1 MRIIS
6 GKFRGRRLNPP
17 GNLPLRPTTDM
28 AREALFSI
36 LYNQYDFEELS
47 MLDLFCGTGAI
58 ALECNSRG
66 CSQVTAVDINIKCVE
81 FIKKTAAEWGAEGL
95 HVLKADA
102 FRFVE
107 TTHQQW
113 DIIFADPPYIMKE
126 SLLLPTLI
134 ASKKLLKVGG
144 RLIIEHPKEMVFK
157 TQPGFIEQ
165 RSYSRVQFSF
175 FNFDGLNEEATA
187 TTENKE
193 E

>member
-36 LYNQYDFEELS
+36 LYNLYDFEEIS

-66 CSQVTAVDINIKCVE
+66 CEQVTAVDINIKCIE
-81 FIKKTAAEWGAEGL
+81 FIKKTGTEWGAEGL
-95 HVLKADA
+95 HALKADA
-102 FRFVE
+102 FKFIE
-107 TTHQQW
+107 NTHQQW
-113 DIIFADPPYIMKE
+113 DIIFADPPYIMRE
-126 SLLLPTLI
+126 SLMLPTMV
-134 ASKKLLKVGG
+134 AVKKILKPGG
-144 RLIIEHPKEMVFK
+144 RLIIEHPAELVFK
-157 TQPGFIEQ
+157 NEPGFLEQ

-175 FNFDGLNEEATA
+175 FNFDALADTITA
-187 TTENKE
+187 VTEDQ
-193 E
+193 